1 LILSKKEGEF
11 TMGDKATRQ
20 KEREKVLDLLKI
32 NGRMSA
38 HAIGNELGCSR
49 QKAWHIL
56 KELEEDHII
65 WGYTIVLG
73 EKKLNRKHFILLVKR
88 SNKLLEDS
96 YAEKICSEDFIS
108 SMESH
113 QDISLESLMCLHGS
127 YDWLI
132 TLNAP
137 DVVTVKSFISNLQ
150 INWGAYID
158 NVVMLESIDIIKKN
172 WVRNPDIEQEKK
184 LIKKL
189 L

>member
-1 LILSKKEGEF
+1 MGDRITRKKEQEI
-11 TMGDKATRQ
+11 
-20 KEREKVLDLLKI
+20 VLNLLKR

-56 KELEEDHII
+56 KDLEENHII

-73 EKKLNRKHFILLVKR
+73 EKKLNRKHFVLLVKR

-96 YAEKICSEDFIS
+96 FAEKLCNEDFIS
-108 SMESH
+108 SMELQ
-113 QDISLESLMCLHGS
+113 QDISLESLICLYGS

-158 NVVMLESIDIIKKN
+158 HVMMLESIDIIKKN
-172 WVRNPDIEQEKK
+172 WVRNPELEEEKK